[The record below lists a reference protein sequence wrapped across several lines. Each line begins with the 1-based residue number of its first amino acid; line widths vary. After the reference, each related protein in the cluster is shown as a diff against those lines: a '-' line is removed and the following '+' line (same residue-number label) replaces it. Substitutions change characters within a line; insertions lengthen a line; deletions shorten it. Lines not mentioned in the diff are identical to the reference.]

1 MQLEL
6 KNAINVS
13 DTVTQHGYSDDG
25 LIVSWNYGDVECLEI
40 GLRD

>member
-6 KNAINVS
+6 RNEINVS
-13 DTVTQHGYSDDG
+13 DTVTQRC

-40 GLRD
+40 GLID